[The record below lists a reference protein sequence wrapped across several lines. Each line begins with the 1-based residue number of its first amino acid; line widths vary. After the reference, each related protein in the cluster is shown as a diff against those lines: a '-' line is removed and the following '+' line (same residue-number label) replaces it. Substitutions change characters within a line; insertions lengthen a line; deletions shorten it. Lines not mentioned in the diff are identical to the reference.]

1 MGRVIPSLGEL
12 RSGAAVSLLSEE
24 LASVGWRFAGI
35 FVLAISVDVDALGK
49 PGVEAFSPG
58 GQLLGSVV
66 FEAQARVGEAGGDHV
81 GGRLLFGFGQAE
93 RCLVL
98 AQYGV
103 RFLGVPGRMTH
114 FKGESEGGRAK
125 SKKVFQQRTIELER
139 GRQLDEDRAKVVAV
153 VQHAGHFQEAL
164 QSALA
169 GPEPLNVSDLLV
181 GLQGEAKAF
190 RNAFRPL
197 LEQVFC
203 GHAIETVIDFNCRE
217 LLGVEAEHFAIGKFL
232 GIKTPLPLFIGVS
245 RSPNKKTAR
254 ARNNA
259 PPCPGI

>member
-24 LASVGWRFAGI
+24 LASVG
-35 FVLAISVDVDALGK
+35 
-49 PGVEAFSPG
+49 
-58 GQLLGSVV
+58 
-66 FEAQARVGEAGGDHV
+66 EAGSEHV
-81 GGRLLFGFGQAE
+81 GRRLLFGFGKAE

-98 AQYGV
+98 AKHGV
-103 RFLGVPGRMTH
+103 RFIGVPRVVTYL
-114 FKGESEGGRAK
+114 KGESEGGRAK
-125 SKKVFQQRTIELER
+125 SKKVFQQGTIELER
-139 GRQLDEDRAKVVAV
+139 RRQLDEDRAKVVAI
-153 VQHAGHFQEAL
+153 VQYAGHFQEAL

-181 GLQGEAKAF
+181 GLQGEAKTF

-217 LLGVEAEHFAIGKFL
+217 LLGVEAEHVAIRKLL
-232 GIKTPLPLFIGVS
+232 GVKTPLPLFIGVS

>member
-35 FVLAISVDVDALGK
+35 FVLAISVDVNALGK
-49 PGVEAFSPG
+49 PGVEAFFPG
-58 GQLLGSVV
+58 RELLRSVV
-66 FEAQARVGEAGGDHV
+66 FEAQAGVSEAGGEHV
-81 GGRLLFGFGQAE
+81 GRRLLFGFGKAE

-103 RFLGVPGRMTH
+103 RFLGVPGRMTYL
-114 FKGESEGGRAK
+114 KGESEGGRAK
-125 SKKVFQQRTIELER
+125 SKKAFQQGTIELER
-139 GRQLDEDRAKVVAV
+139 GRQLDEDRAKVVAI

-169 GPEPLNVSDLLV
+169 GPEPLNVS
-181 GLQGEAKAF
+181 
-190 RNAFRPL
+190 
-197 LEQVFC
+197 
-203 GHAIETVIDFNCRE
+203 DFNCRE

>member
-1 MGRVIPSLGEL
+1 M
-12 RSGAAVSLLSEE
+12 
-24 LASVGWRFAGI
+24 FAIGI
-35 FVLAISVDVDALGK
+35 DVDALGK

-58 GQLLGSVV
+58 CQLLRSVV
-66 FEAQARVGEAGGDHV
+66 FEAQARVGEAGGEHV
-81 GGRLLFGFGQAE
+81 GRRLFFGFGKAE

-98 AQYGV
+98 AQNGV

-125 SKKVFQQRTIELER
+125 SKKVFQQGTIELER
-139 GRQLDEDRAKVVAV
+139 GRQLDEDRAKVVAI
-153 VQHAGHFQEAL
+153 VQYAGHFQEAL

-169 GPEPLNVSDLLV
+169 ATEPLNVSDLLV

-217 LLGVEAEHFAIGKFL
+217 LLGVEAEHVAIRKLL
-232 GIKTPLPLFIGVS
+232 GVKTALPLFVGVS
-245 RSPNKKTAR
+245 GSPNKKPAR
-254 ARNNA
+254 ARNGT